1 MPRSTELLR
10 DIHETNLMYLL
21 LLQRIA
27 RSSNAAAIAGMQLS
41 VEACAWLTRQNHED
55 LARLACCSVLLAQL
69 NMAPALLLSML
80 SQGMGATLRADAP
93 ATAVIQE

>member
-1 MPRSTELLR
+1 MVDTPESRR
-10 DIHETNLMYLL
+10 
-21 LLQRIA
+21 
-27 RSSNAAAIAGMQLS
+27 
-41 VEACAWLTRQNHED
+41 
-55 LARLACCSVLLAQL
+55 LARLARCSVLLAQL

>member
-1 MPRSTELLR
+1 MR
-10 DIHETNLMYLL
+10 
-21 LLQRIA
+21 
-27 RSSNAAAIAGMQLS
+27 
-41 VEACAWLTRQNHED
+41 LTRQNHED

-80 SQGMGATLRADAP
+80 SQGMGATAAGAP

>member
-27 RSSNAAAIAGMQLS
+27 RSGNAAAIAGMQLS

-55 LARLACCSVLLAQL
+55 LARLAAAACCWPSSTWL
-69 NMAPALLLSML
+69 PPCCC
-80 SQGMGATLRADAP
+80 RC
-93 ATAVIQE
+93 

>member
-27 RSSNAAAIAGMQLS
+27 RSNAAAIAGMQLS

-55 LARLACCSVLLAQL
+55 LARLARCSVLLAQL